1 MRGEKVKVEL
11 EIQTKPEKDI
21 LERKVCTPKEVFD
34 LDEVQAIK
42 NAIQEHLLFIGMDK
56 RNNVKSIRLIGLGT
70 SDEINIDNKEIVRTA
85 LLTASERVIL
95 VHNHPSNNLTPSKQ
109 DLDMTYY
116 TSKVL
121 KAFNIEMLD
130 HIIATEKDYYSIG
143 KSNEIEFSSSK
154 EKADFIENTF
164 LKEENEKLKRERE
177 VERKMS
183 MNKKYFEEYNDPEF
197 LYQMLGRLE
206 SDCEYFLGNGDGAEK
221 FLWALTVGNQIS
233 AMKEIY
239 NKLKEKPD
247 WMTLEKINTYEKEMK
262 AKLKEKTLNS
272 QKRNHKKSYER

>member
-1 MRGEKVKVEL
+1 M
-11 EIQTKPEKDI
+11 
-21 LERKVCTPKEVFD
+21 
-34 LDEVQAIK
+34 
-42 NAIQEHLLFIGMDK
+42 
-56 RNNVKSIRLIGLGT
+56 
-70 SDEINIDNKEIVRTA
+70 
-85 LLTASERVIL
+85 TASERVIL
-95 VHNHPSNNLTPSKQ
+95 VHNHPNNNLTPSKQ

-154 EKADFIENTF
+154 EKTDFIENTF

-177 VERKMS
+177 VESKMS
-183 MNKKYFEEYNDPEF
+183 MNKKYFEEYNDPKL

-272 QKRNHKKSYER
+272 QKRNHKKVMKDKYSMRIYLTKLEERKLEIEEDKKWLTILNTKQRHLLK